1 VIAPP
6 GETDLSEVERQRRLK
21 LQALRERG
29 IDPFARAFSRTH
41 SARAAIAD
49 FESRAAGHPN
59 RAAGSP
65 AVRLAGRLM
74 SRRVMGKMA
83 FAHLQDSSGL
93 IQIQAR
99 MDRLGKEDYHLFESL
114 DLGDIIGVE
123 GPVFRTRTGEIT
135 VEMQRF
141 TLLAKSL
148 KPLPEKWHG
157 LKDVELRYRQR
168 YLDLLTNPEVR
179 DLFLKR
185 SRIVQAMRAFLAERG
200 FLEVETPV
208 LQTVAGGAAAR
219 PFVTH
224 HNALDMT
231 LYLRVAEELH
241 LKRLIIGGL
250 EKVYEIGRVFRNEG
264 ISVRWNPEFTMLELY
279 EAYADYQDIMALTEA
294 LIEHVAHT
302 VLGTTDVPYEG
313 TTLHLAGPWP
323 RRPMLELVSACLET
337 DVTRL
342 DAAELQE
349 RALKAGIEPKP
360 HTGWGVWVNEVFE
373 SLVESAL
380 VQPTFVTD
388 YPVEVS
394 PLARRRP
401 DDPRLTERFE
411 LIIAG
416 REIANAFSELNDP
429 LEQRARFEQQVDA
442 RARGAEETHPMDEDF
457 LRALEYGMP
466 PTGGLGIGID
476 RLTAVLTGQ
485 TSIRDVILFPHLRTR
500 DA

>member
-1 VIAPP
+1 MIA
-6 GETDLSEVERQRRLK
+6 GTDTDDLTEVERQRRLK
-21 LQALRERG
+21 LQALREQG

-41 SARAAIAD
+41 SARAAVAES
-49 FESRAAGHPN
+49 ESRAGGQLDE
-59 RAAGSP
+59 AAQGP
-65 AVRLAGRLM
+65 MVRVAGRLM
-74 SRRVMGKMA
+74 RRRVMGKMA

-93 IQIQAR
+93 IQLQAR
-99 MDRLGKEDYHLFESL
+99 QDRLGDVEYRLFEL
-114 DLGDIIGVE
+114 IDLGDILGVE

-135 VEMQRF
+135 IAVHHF

-179 DLFLKR
+179 ELFMKR
-185 SRIVQAMRAFLAERG
+185 SRIVQAIRAFLAERG

-208 LQTVAGGAAAR
+208 LQTVAGGAPAR

-241 LKRLIIGGL
+241 LKRLIIGGM
-250 EKVYEIGRVFRNEG
+250 EKVFEIGRVFRNEG

-294 LIEHVAHT
+294 LIDHVART
-302 VLGTTDVPYEG
+302 VLGTTDVTYEG
-313 TTLHLAGPWP
+313 TTLELKGPWR
-323 RRPMLELVSACLET
+323 RRPMLELVSARLGT
-337 DVTRL
+337 DVSRL
-342 DAAELQE
+342 DAAAVKEL
-349 RALKAGIEPKP
+349 ALKAGLEPKP
-360 HTGWGVWVNEVFE
+360 HTSWGAWVNEVYE
-373 SLVESAL
+373 SLVESSL

-394 PLARRRP
+394 PLARRRA

-411 LIIAG
+411 LVIAG

-429 LEQRARFEQQVDA
+429 LEQRARFEQQLEA

-457 LRALEYGMP
+457 LTALEYGMP

-476 RLTAVLTGQ
+476 RLVAVLTGQ
-485 TSIRDVILFPHLRTR
+485 PSIRDVILFPHLRTK